1 MKFMSPI
8 CFELSQSKSYPVVG
22 NDGLF
27 FASCPIHCRFMLSLR
42 FVVFFF
48 SGCGGGGGG
57 GVFFVLILG
66 IRRTRVSWFSFYDNK
81 LKVATYYH
89 GNSAPVC

>member
-57 GVFFVLILG
+57 GGLFCPHSWNSPHPGKLVFIL
-66 IRRTRVSWFSFYDNK
+66 RQ
-81 LKVATYYH
+81 
-89 GNSAPVC
+89 